1 MSEKSTITRHALT
14 VLAGQLAVMAYGVT
28 DTIVA
33 GRHAEASLAALSVGS
48 AIFISVYVALMGVL
62 QALLPVWAEQRGA
75 QDWSG
80 IGRSVRQALYL
91 CALTSML
98 GMAALWS
105 PHAVLE
111 WTDVPVDLRAP
122 VVEYLSVLALALP
135 PALLFRLYST
145 LSQALGR
152 PQWVTWLQITA
163 LFVKIP
169 LSVWLTFG
177 GAGLPAQGVVGCAWA
192 TLVVNYLQFGLALW
206 LLRTQEMYAPLQLWH
221 PMERPDWTLMRH
233 FARLGVPAALA
244 ITVEVTSFTLMA
256 LFIARQ
262 GTLAAAG
269 HQIAAN
275 MAAVL
280 YMVPLSFAIATS
292 ARVSFW
298 RGARDESRAQQTIFI
313 GFRLAA
319 LTSIALSAI
328 LFIAKS
334 QVANVYS
341 SQADVVLI
349 TAGLL
354 GWVAVYHL
362 VDAVQTLCIFVLRCY
377 HITLA
382 PLVVYGSLLWGLGLG
397 GGYWLAYQ
405 GVGSQA
411 PWHSPTP
418 FWAASA
424 AALCLTAVVF
434 AWMLAHALKG
444 AQPRR

>member
-75 QDWSG
+75 QDWAG
-80 IGRSVRQALYL
+80 IGRSLRQALYL
-91 CALTSML
+91 CAITSVL

-111 WTDVPVDLRAP
+111 WTDVPVDLRAS
-122 VVEYLSVLALALP
+122 VVEYLGVLALALP

-152 PQWVTWLQITA
+152 PQWVTWLQIAA
-163 LFVKIP
+163 LFVKVP
-169 LSVWLTFG
+169 LSIWLTFG

-192 TLVVNYLQFGLALW
+192 TLVVNYVQSGLALW

-221 PMERPDWTLMRH
+221 AMERPDWTLMRH

-298 RGARDESRAQQTIFI
+298 RGARDEHRARQTVFI

-334 QVANVYS
+334 QIANVYS
-341 SQADVVLI
+341 SQADVVLL

-354 GWVAVYHL
+354 AWVAIYHL

-382 PLVVYGSLLWGLGLG
+382 PLVVYGGLLWGLGLG
-397 GGYWLAYQ
+397 GGYWLAYR

-424 AALCLTAVVF
+424 AALCLTAAVF
-434 AWMLAHALKG
+434 AWMLARALRG
-444 AQPRR
+444 AQLRR